1 MEEQEMHGGRDPD
14 WEENAESTPPAI
26 SDLIGRVRRDFDIS
40 EKRMAG
46 CGVVS
51 LEHIQQV
58 RDQRDRFLVWTAET
72 ELYKNE
78 RENNAQSTLTKF
90 SFVYEQVATMLKNL
104 EEMLREL
111 ADSLQRSTIV
121 AGPFN
126 TLETL
131 EETSKQG
138 KFRYLALSN
147 AWLMSSIN
155 NIDDAVSI
163 VEGSV
168 SGLMDIAPLI
178 MDITLGTY
186 GPGLASHPAST
197 ATEAVSEHQNISGD
211 LTSERESVSR
221 PVRRSPSVRPST
233 FASATRFRNPGLQI
247 QTRDFATEG
256 ASHRQSQRI
265 PSPPS
270 SEGCESVHEEIDN
283 WTDEEEDQLFNLQTR
298 GMTWDQIADNIRGRS
313 AASCRARYHN
323 TPNFRV
329 AWDEDQKNKFAML
342 YNRSVATLAKLQL
355 KGEVWERLA
364 KELHMPWRSVE
375 DMHWQMGAAE
385 LTQRA
390 SFADALTPLKFD
402 SPGLRAE
409 LDPVGTSLTPGLLFE
424 RDLLGSEQHA
434 SPHAPGHFKGLSPP
448 RHKMK
453 PIGRYSS

>member
-14 WEENAESTPPAI
+14 WKENAESTPPAI

-111 ADSLQRSTIV
+111 ADSLQ
-121 AGPFN
+121 
-126 TLETL
+126 
-131 EETSKQG
+131 
-138 KFRYLALSN
+138 LS
-147 AWLMSSIN
+147 AVLDQD

-283 WTDEEEDQLFNLQTR
+283 WTDEEEDQLFNLQAR

-342 YNRSVATLAKLQL
+342 YNRSVATLAKLQY
-355 KGEVWERLA
+355 V
-364 KELHMPWRSVE
+364 
-375 DMHWQMGAAE
+375 
-385 LTQRA
+385 
-390 SFADALTPLKFD
+390 F
-402 SPGLRAE
+402 
-409 LDPVGTSLTPGLLFE
+409 
-424 RDLLGSEQHA
+424 LLGTLLNE
-434 SPHAPGHFKGLSPP
+434 
-448 RHKMK
+448 
-453 PIGRYSS
+453 